1 LEQKLKF
8 NNMNEEVTLC
18 LTIVEEKMLESIS
31 HLELSLLKI
40 RAGRANTSI
49 LEGVQVDYYGT
60 PTLINN
66 MASLSTP
73 DARTIVIQ
81 PWEKKLIPEIVNAVN
96 VSNLGFLAQDNGE
109 KIIINI
115 PALTEDRRKDLVK
128 QAKIEIENCKV
139 SIRNARRDG
148 NDDLK
153 KLNKDGLSDD
163 DMKSSSEFIQQKTND
178 FISKVDLMF
187 EMKEKDILTV

>member
-8 NNMNEEVTLC
+8 NNMNEQVTHSLN
-18 LTIVEEKMLESIS
+18 LVDEKMTESIW
-31 HLELSLLKI
+31 HLETSLLKI
-40 RAGRANTSI
+40 RAGRASTSI

-96 VSNLGFLAQDNGE
+96 TANLGFLAQDNGE

-115 PALTEDRRKDLVK
+115 PALTEERRKELVK
-128 QAKIEIENCKV
+128 QAKVEIEHCKV

-163 DMKSSSEFIQQKTND
+163 AMKVASEQIQQKTND
-178 FISKVDLMF
+178 FISKSDLMF
-187 EMKEKDILTV
+187 DLKEKEILTV

>member
-81 PWEKKLIPEIVNAVN
+81 PWEKKLIPEMVNAVN

-163 DMKSSSEFIQQKTND
+163 DMKFSSEFIQQKTND

>member
-1 LEQKLKF
+1 MEQKLKF
-8 NNMNEEVTLC
+8 NNMNEQVTLC
-18 LTIVEEKMLESIS
+18 LTIVEEKMIESIS

-96 VSNLGFLAQDNGE
+96 LSNLGFLAQDNGE

-163 DMKSSSEFIQQKTND
+163 DMKSSSDLIQQKTND
-178 FISKVDLMF
+178 FISKADFMF